1 MRCSQGAA
9 GTMESCGQFLWN
21 MVQWSCCC
29 SVAKS
34 CPTLKPHGLQHAR
47 LPYPSLSPRV
57 CSNSCPSNHLLLCRP
72 LPLLPSIIPSIKVF
86 SHESA
91 FHIRWPK
98 YWSFSFR
105 ISPSREYSGLI
116 SLGLTGLTFLLSK
129 GISRVGAAYGNLDMY
144 EQCHPTTAEARVGP
158 KDNTQH
164 GARVILTVSSAL
176 KQTRPRSPAPLPVP
190 GACLPSSV
198 NAPHHLHAWIL

>member
-1 MRCSQGAA
+1 M
-9 GTMESCGQFLWN
+9 
-21 MVQWSCCC
+21 
-29 SVAKS
+29 
-34 CPTLKPHGLQHAR
+34 
-47 LPYPSLSPRV
+47 
-57 CSNSCPSNHLLLCRP
+57 PSNHLIFCCCLL
-72 LPLLPSIIPSIKVF
+72 LLPSIFPSIRVF
-86 SHESA
+86 SNEWA
-91 FHIRWPK
+91 LPIRWPK
-98 YWSFSFR
+98 YWSFGFS
-105 ISPSREYSGLI
+105 IIPSKEYSGLI

-176 KQTRPRSPAPLPVP
+176 KQTRPRSPAPLPGP

>member
-1 MRCSQGAA
+1 MDCNTPGFPILHYLPEFVQIHVHPTISSCVVPFPSCLQSFPASRSFPMSQLSISGGQSIGASA
-9 GTMESCGQFLWN
+9 LG
-21 MVQWSCCC
+21 
-29 SVAKS
+29 SV
-34 CPTLKPHGLQHAR
+34 
-47 LPYPSLSPRV
+47 PSS
-57 CSNSCPSNHLLLCRP
+57 
-72 LPLLPSIIPSIKVF
+72 
-86 SHESA
+86 
-91 FHIRWPK
+91 
-98 YWSFSFR
+98 
-105 ISPSREYSGLI
+105 EYSGLI

>member
-1 MRCSQGAA
+1 MGSFC
-9 GTMESCGQFLWN
+9 GTWCNGVVAVQLLSRVQLRNPIDCNTPGFPILLYLPEFVQIHVHPTISSCVVPFP
-21 MVQWSCCC
+21 SC
-29 SVAKS
+29 
-34 CPTLKPHGLQHAR
+34 LQSFPASGSFPMNQ
-47 LPYPSLSPRV
+47 L
-57 CSNSCPSNHLLLCRP
+57 
-72 LPLLPSIIPSIKVF
+72 
-86 SHESA
+86 
-91 FHIRWPK
+91 
-98 YWSFSFR
+98 WSFSFR
-105 ISPSREYSGLI
+105 ISPSSEYSGLI

-144 EQCHPTTAEARVGP
+144 EQCHPTIAEARVGP

-198 NAPHHLHAWIL
+198 NATHHLHAWIL